1 MKIFTTIA
9 RVLLG
14 LLFFVFGLNGF
25 LQFIKQPPPSGVALQ
40 FLGALAVSREFAV
53 IFAIQIVGGALLL
66 GNRFVPLA
74 LTLLA
79 PIIVNIVLF
88 HAFMAPEGLPMAVVA
103 TGLWLAVFFRVRGAF
118 AGLFQSKAPSGHE
131 TVLSQQRE
139 RAKA

>member
-25 LQFIKQPPPSGVALQ
+25 LQFIKQPPPTGIALQ
-40 FLGALAVSREFAV
+40 FLGALAMSREFAV
-53 IFAIQIVGGALLL
+53 IFAIQVIGGALLL
-66 GNRFVPLA
+66 SNRFVALA

-88 HAFMAPEGLPMAVVA
+88 HAFMAPEGLPLAVVA
-103 TGLWLAVFFRVRGAF
+103 VALWLVVFFRVRGAF
-118 AGLFQSKAPSGHE
+118 AGLFQSKAPFGNG
-131 TVLSQQRE
+131 TVQSDPRD
-139 RAKA
+139 RARA

>member
-25 LQFIKQPPPSGVALQ
+25 LQFIKQPPPTGVALQ
-40 FLGALAVSREFAV
+40 FLGALIVSREFAV
-53 IFAIQIVGGALLL
+53 IFAIQVVGGALLL

-88 HAFMAPEGLPMAVVA
+88 HAFMAPEGLPLAFVA
-103 TGLWLAVFFRVRGAF
+103 SALWLVVFMSARNAF
-118 AGLFQSKAPSGHE
+118 SGLFKSKAPSDPRG
-131 TVLSQQRE
+131 V
-139 RAKA
+139 AKV